1 MRALA
6 GRAPIPVTVV
16 TVDDAERWPPLVES
30 AAYFVVAEALTNVL
44 KYARASA
51 ATIRVMPRDD
61 VLVVEVTDNGRGG
74 AQPTHSSGLGGLRD
88 RVEALDGTFVLDSP
102 VGAGTRIHAELP
114 LAIET

>member
-1 MRALA
+1 M
-6 GRAPIPVTVV
+6 
-16 TVDDAERWPPLVES
+16 
-30 AAYFVVAEALTNVL
+30 L

-114 LAIET
+114 LAIETLSVTRSDFKSDTSAPERLPLDNHRAT